1 MYDIGIVGCGVI
13 GNRLAAAVDA
23 HDRYTLAVACD
34 LDADRAASLAA
45 EHGTEATVTTTDH
58 EALVERGG
66 LDAVYVGVPPLA
78 HEEVVADALD
88 AGRHVICE
96 KPIAADAEAG
106 RRMSSLAAERDLA
119 TAVNL
124 PFRYRPGFVRLR
136 ELVEERAIGDPRRV
150 ELRFR
155 FPQWPREWQN
165 VAWLES
171 REQGGPLREVGTHFL
186 CGVQELFGPVEA
198 VSADVGY
205 ADSEA
210 YEDDVVGTFR
220 ADGVRGTIDLL
231 CDHEGEEENAIT
243 VVGDEASLSLTEW
256 YRLTRDPGRASEATL
271 VDERGD
277 TAAALLTEFAAAMDG
292 ESADL
297 VSFEAATRV
306 QAVLEAIHASG
317 GDRVALDVAADGADD
332 RGADRDRTA

>member
-1 MYDIGIVGCGVI
+1 MIQIGIVGCGVI
-13 GNRLAAAVDA
+13 GNRLAAAIDD
-23 HDRYTLAVACD
+23 HDRYELAAACD

-45 EHGTEATVTTTDH
+45 DHGSDRTATTTDH
-58 EALVERGG
+58 GALVETDG

-78 HEEVVADALD
+78 HREVVADALAAD
-88 AGRHVICE
+88 RHVICE
-96 KPIAADAEAG
+96 KPIAADAETG
-106 RRMSSLAAERDLA
+106 RELAALEAETDRV

-124 PFRYRPGFVRLR
+124 PFRYTPGFVRLR
-136 ELVEERAIGDPRRV
+136 EAVAAGEVGEPRRV

-155 FPQWPREWQN
+155 FPRWPREWQD

-186 CGVQELFGPVEA
+186 FGVQELFGPVET

-205 ADSEA
+205 SGPDT

-256 YRLTRDPGRASEATL
+256 YRLVRDRGREAETTL

-277 TAAALLTEFAAAMDG
+277 TVSALLTEFADAVEGDG
-292 ESADL
+292 GDL
-297 VSFEAATRV
+297 VSFAAATRV
-306 QAVLEAIHASG
+306 QEVLDAIHASG
-317 GDRVALDVAADGADD
+317 GDAVRPGGDG
-332 RGADRDRTA
+332 GAR

>member
-1 MYDIGIVGCGVI
+1 MIQIGIVGCGVV
-13 GNRLAAAVDA
+13 GNRLAAAIEE
-23 HDRYTLAVACD
+23 HDRYELAAACD

-45 EHGTEATVTTTDH
+45 THGTEPTATTTDH
-58 EALVERGG
+58 GALVESDG
-66 LDAVYVGVPPLA
+66 LDAVYIGVPPLA
-78 HEEVVADALD
+78 HREVVADALA

-96 KPIAADAEAG
+96 KPIAADAETG
-106 RRMSSLAAERDLA
+106 RELVALAEETGRV

-124 PFRYRPGFVRLR
+124 PFRYTPGFVRLR
-136 ELVEERAIGDPRRV
+136 ELVAAGEVGEPRRV

-155 FPQWPREWQN
+155 FPQWPREWQD

-186 CGVQELFGPVEA
+186 FGVQELFGPIDS

-205 ADSEA
+205 SGPDA
-210 YEDDVVGTFR
+210 YENDVVGTLR

-231 CDHEGEEENAIT
+231 CDHDGEEENSVT

-256 YRLTRDPGRASEATL
+256 HRLVRNRGREAEETL

-277 TAAALLTEFAAAMDG
+277 TVRALLTEFASAVDG
-292 ESADL
+292 DGGDL
-297 VSFEAATRV
+297 VSFAEATRV
-306 QAVLEAIHASG
+306 QEVLDAIHTSDGDRVRPGSG
-317 GDRVALDVAADGADD
+317 GDEG
-332 RGADRDRTA
+332 

>member
-1 MYDIGIVGCGVI
+1 MYDIGVVGCGVV

-23 HDRYTLAVACD
+23 HDRYALAAACD

-45 EHGTEATVTTTDH
+45 DHGTESTATTTDH
-58 EALVERGG
+58 TELVERDD

-78 HEEVVADALD
+78 HEAVVTDALA

-106 RRMSSLAAERDLA
+106 ERMTALAEERDLA

-124 PFRYRPGFVRLR
+124 PFRYTPGFVRLR
-136 ELVEERAIGDPRRV
+136 ELVADGAIGDPRRI

-155 FPQWPREWQN
+155 FPQWPREWQD

-186 CGVQELFGPVEA
+186 FGVRELFGGVDS
-198 VSADVGY
+198 VTADVGY
-205 ADSEA
+205 AGPDA
-210 YEDDVVGTFR
+210 YENDAVATFR
-220 ADGVRGTIDLL
+220 ADGVRGTLDLL
-231 CDHEGEEENAIT
+231 CDHQGDEENAVT
-243 VVGDEASLSLTEW
+243 VVGDEGSLSLTAW
-256 YRLTRDPGRASEATL
+256 HRLVRDRGRESERTL

-277 TAAALLTEFAAAMDG
+277 TTAALLAEFAAAMDG
-292 ESADL
+292 DDGDL
-297 VSFEAATRV
+297 VSFGEATRV
-306 QAVLEAIHASG
+306 QRVLEAVHASD
-317 GDRVALDVAADGADD
+317 GDRVALGGGVAGSDPAP
-332 RGADRDRTA
+332 RGD